1 MSVVTPSPDSGI
13 ATALAPRRRPDVVRT
28 QTVEAITRRALA
40 YLKAGFSVHFRG
52 PAGTGKTTLALD
64 TAALLNR
71 PTVMITGDE
80 DMATAT
86 LVGAQRG
93 YHYRKV
99 VDRFVHN
106 VTKTE
111 ETTERRWADHRLTTA
126 CREGYTLIYDEFT
139 RSRPEANNV
148 FLSVL
153 EEGLLVLPAQ
163 NQDEPYVKVHP
174 NFRVIFTSNPQEYA
188 GVHDA
193 QDALGDRIVTI
204 DVGHAD
210 RELEIAIAAA
220 RSGLPQASV
229 APVIDLVQEFRG
241 TGEYDQT
248 PTLRSSIM
256 ICRMMAQERFRPAV
270 DDPHFV
276 QVCLDILGAK
286 SMSAAKADV
295 KRTQHKMLL
304 SLIEHHCP
312 SRATSG
318 ADEPRTQPEQ
328 APRPAP
334 AKDAVASRP
343 PAAPA
348 APPADGEASVRIH
361 GRGRPGH
368 DVRISRKAPSQRRL
382 RRGANATPGAQ

>member
-1 MSVVTPSPDSGI
+1 MRGLCGVYEMSIVTPSQDTGI
-13 ATALAPRRRPDVVRT
+13 AITLAPRRRSSFVQT
-28 QTVEAITRRALA
+28 QNVETITRRALA
-40 YLKAGFSVHFRG
+40 YLNAGFSVHFRG
-52 PAGTGKTTLALD
+52 PAGTGKTTLALEV
-64 TAALLNR
+64 AALLNR

-86 LVGAQRG
+86 LVGSQRG

-99 VDRFVHN
+99 VDRFIHN

-111 ETTERRWADHRLTTA
+111 ETAEHHWADHRLTTA

-148 FLSVL
+148 LLSVL

-163 NQDEPYVKVHP
+163 NQNEPYITVHP

-188 GVHDA
+188 GVHEA
-193 QDALGDRIVTI
+193 QDALGDRIITI
-204 DVGHAD
+204 DMGYAD
-210 RELEIAIAAA
+210 RE
-220 RSGLPQASV
+220 
-229 APVIDLVQEFRG
+229 QEFRS

-256 ICRMMAQERFRPAV
+256 ICRMVAQERFRPTV

-286 SMSAAKADV
+286 SLFDGKTDATRMQ
-295 KRTQHKMLL
+295 QHKMLL

-312 SRATSG
+312 ACAAIGDT
-318 ADEPRTQPEQ
+318 
-328 APRPAP
+328 
-334 AKDAVASRP
+334 DAETAH
-343 PAAPA
+343 A
-348 APPADGEASVRIH
+348 
-361 GRGRPGH
+361 
-368 DVRISRKAPSQRRL
+368 
-382 RRGANATPGAQ
+382 

>member
-1 MSVVTPSPDSGI
+1 MRGLCGVYEMSIVTPSQNTGI
-13 ATALAPRRRPDVVRT
+13 AITLAPRRRSNFVQT
-28 QTVEAITRRALA
+28 QSRNDHPACARLSQCGILCPLPGTCGYRQDHPRPGGGGTAQSTDRHDHGRRGHGDRN
-40 YLKAGFSVHFRG
+40 AGG
-52 PAGTGKTTLALD
+52 QPA
-64 TAALLNR
+64 R
-71 PTVMITGDE
+71 
-80 DMATAT
+80 
-86 LVGAQRG
+86 

-99 VDRFVHN
+99 VDRFIHN

-111 ETTERRWADHRLTTA
+111 ETAEHHWADHRLTTA

-148 FLSVL
+148 LLSVL

-163 NQDEPYVKVHP
+163 NQNEPYITVHP

-188 GVHDA
+188 GVHEA

-204 DVGHAD
+204 DMGYAD

-220 RSGLPQASV
+220 RSGLPTASV
-229 APVIDLVQEFRG
+229 TPIVDLVQEFRS

-256 ICRMMAQERFRPAV
+256 ICRMVAQERFRPTV

-286 SMSAAKADV
+286 SLFDGKTDAK
-295 KRTQHKMLL
+295 RMQQHKMLL

-312 SRATSG
+312 ACAVIGGT
-318 ADEPRTQPEQ
+318 
-328 APRPAP
+328 
-334 AKDAVASRP
+334 DAETAH
-343 PAAPA
+343 A
-348 APPADGEASVRIH
+348 
-361 GRGRPGH
+361 
-368 DVRISRKAPSQRRL
+368 
-382 RRGANATPGAQ
+382 